1 MRFNEQSYHFRLLLA
16 THRVAQL
23 QVCGYH
29 HALLH
34 GESWLKQVLL
44 HDVPRHLVE
53 RAQVPG
59 LTVDQDAAAG
69 VPTPDTSIAVSAF
82 TIITP

>member
-1 MRFNEQSYHFRLLLA
+1 M
-16 THRVAQL
+16 
-23 QVCGYH
+23 
-29 HALLH
+29 
-34 GESWLKQVLL
+34 

-82 TIITP
+82 TTITP